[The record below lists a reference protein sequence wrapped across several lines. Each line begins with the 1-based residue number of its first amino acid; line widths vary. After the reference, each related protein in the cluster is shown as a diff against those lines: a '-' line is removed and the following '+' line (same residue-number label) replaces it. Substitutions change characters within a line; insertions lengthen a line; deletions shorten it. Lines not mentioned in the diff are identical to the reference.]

1 MSRILK
7 KFSGS
12 LESTNHSSFPDREIL
27 IPDPAVAKIFHC
39 RFCGYTDHIITSCT
53 QFHTHGYGR
62 VTDDDLSRES
72 GCNVVY
78 YFPHKPQQQYD
89 ASKLK
94 NPPIR
99 EFKSKTAFRSLYN
112 NVPDYLLDSK
122 NFVIE
127 DQEYHFN
134 KQRKII
140 KNAKIKKIKV
150 KKLPRLEL
158 RLCRDENGK
167 SNEEMSGPSFKY
179 DLASV
184 VELKEELTELG
195 YHGTKNI
202 NKNKL
207 SILLSQL
214 RSEKRQDGTFTE
226 AKDTIANGIIRLTTM
241 PTTPS
246 DIGGGVDNVNVDSVY
261 RRQLHT
267 EVSNS
272 DDSPRLT
279 NQPTSNFLQI
289 MLEKIPFYG
298 ELTITEKNLI
308 NERAN
313 PVGIITQFSAI
324 GGNRVENTPTLIETP
339 EPRVTPTLLT
349 ADFPITTQQQKI
361 FQTYSEQ
368 TSHFSSP
375 SPKDILVGE
384 QSQRSASSKRK
395 KNVQHD
401 VNDVSYIIS
410 YSAYFVLFP
419 TQNSKP
425 CWTVIFKPTIYHIHP
440 LVNY

>member
-1 MSRILK
+1 
-7 KFSGS
+7 
-12 LESTNHSSFPDREIL
+12 
-27 IPDPAVAKIFHC
+27 
-39 RFCGYTDHIITSCT
+39 
-53 QFHTHGYGR
+53 
-62 VTDDDLSRES
+62 
-72 GCNVVY
+72 
-78 YFPHKPQQQYD
+78 
-89 ASKLK
+89 
-94 NPPIR
+94 
-99 EFKSKTAFRSLYN
+99 
-112 NVPDYLLDSK
+112 
-122 NFVIE
+122 
-127 DQEYHFN
+127 
-134 KQRKII
+134 
-140 KNAKIKKIKV
+140 
-150 KKLPRLEL
+150 
-158 RLCRDENGK
+158 
-167 SNEEMSGPSFKY
+167 
-179 DLASV
+179 
-184 VELKEELTELG
+184 
-195 YHGTKNI
+195 
-202 NKNKL
+202 
-207 SILLSQL
+207 
-214 RSEKRQDGTFTE
+214 
-226 AKDTIANGIIRLTTM
+226 M

-267 EVSNS
+267 EVANS

-375 SPKDILVGE
+375 SPKDILFGE

-419 TQNSKP
+419 TQNSKA